1 MAHRQKIFLTS
12 LGFIVVVLG
21 LDLQEANVGL
31 DWDYLISFVEDR
43 DLGETIESG
52 PLCTTDL
59 FKNKSV
65 AYFLLITAF
74 I

>member
-31 DWDYLISFVEDR
+31 DWDDLIFFVE
-43 DLGETIESG
+43 E
-52 PLCTTDL
+52 
-59 FKNKSV
+59 KNNKPNQ
-65 AYFLLITAF
+65 ALNAWHFQQWMG
-74 I
+74 